1 VGERRPPVEVFVDP
15 ELGLAS
21 LTVRRPDGT
30 IAPLVADPDELRAV
44 ANRLVEVAR
53 ERIVRGET
61 EASINFAEVI
71 GEVLGPERLE
81 P

>member
-1 VGERRPPVEVFVDP
+1 MTHRPPIEVFVDP

-44 ANRLVEVAR
+44 ADRLVEVAR
-53 ERIVRGET
+53 DRMARGET